1 MYGGQ
6 TATLASARCVGVDG
20 AGRSVFVVVGGNK
33 RSCLGRR
40 SARSGKGTEEEQAI
54 CNIRFG
60 SPVQYSL
67 GAGPEEIKGGDGGE
81 EQAR

>member
-1 MYGGQ
+1 MAARQ
-6 TATLASARCVGVDG
+6 RHSPLLDASALT
-20 AGRSVFVVVGGNK
+20 ALEEAFVVVGGK